1 MLSEK
6 TKLKPCKFCG
16 GDPIKSRY
24 FGPKWFKYVCGTCGR
39 TNGTMWFEDKPSNQ
53 KKAIEEWNRK
63 VEK

>member
-1 MLSEK
+1 MIE
-6 TKLKPCKFCG
+6 LKPCKFCG
-16 GDPIKSRY
+16 GEPIKSRY